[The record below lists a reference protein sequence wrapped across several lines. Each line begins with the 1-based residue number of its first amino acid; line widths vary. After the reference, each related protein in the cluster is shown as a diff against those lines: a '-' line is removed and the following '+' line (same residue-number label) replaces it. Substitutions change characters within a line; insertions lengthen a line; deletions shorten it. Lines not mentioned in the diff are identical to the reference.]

1 MIEIA
6 WLFPRHLSTYGDVG
20 NIRALAY
27 RCQARGI
34 ECRVHAVMPGEALP
48 EADIVFIGGG
58 QDRCQ
63 VTAASGI
70 DRLRERIH
78 AEVEDGCVVL
88 GVCAGY
94 QLLGRRYQLP
104 DGREVAG
111 LGLLDLETTARGDRL
126 IGKVVVDPDPALG
139 VRARIVGFENHSGLT
154 VLGGDPELRPL
165 GTVVRGHGN
174 NGADGQEGAFKGTVF
189 GTYLH
194 GPILPNN
201 PELCDWLI
209 RLALRRHGQCEEL
222 ASLDDAVE
230 RAAAAAY
237 LG

>member
-20 NIRALAY
+20 NLRALVY

-34 ECRVHAVMPGEALP
+34 RCQVHSVMPGEALP
-48 EADIVFIGGG
+48 EASIVFIGGG
-58 QDRCQ
+58 QDRFQ
-63 VTAASGI
+63 VAVVSGL
-70 DRLRERIH
+70 DRLRDRVH
-78 AEVEDGCVVL
+78 AEVEGGGVVL

-94 QLLGRRYQLP
+94 QLLGRRYQLR

-111 LGLLDLETTARGDRL
+111 LGLLDLETIAGENRF
-126 IGKVVVDPDPALG
+126 IGKVVIQPDPALD
-139 VRARIVGFENHSGLT
+139 VRAWIVGFENHSGRT
-154 VLGGDPELRPL
+154 VLGRDPELRPL

-201 PELCDWLI
+201 PELCDRLI

-222 ASLDDAVE
+222 ARLDDTVE

-237 LG
+237 LR

>member
-1 MIEIA
+1 MIEIV

-20 NIRALAY
+20 NIRALTY

-34 ECRVHAVMPGEALP
+34 ECRVHTVMPGEALP
-48 EADIVFIGGG
+48 GASIVLIGGG

-63 VTAASGI
+63 VTVGSGI
-70 DRLRERIH
+70 DHVRERIH
-78 AEVEDGCVVL
+78 AEVENGCVVL

-94 QLLGRRYQLP
+94 QLLGRRYTLL

-111 LGLLDLETTARGDRL
+111 LGLLDLETTAGGNRF
-126 IGKVVVDPDPALG
+126 IGKVVVHPDPALG
-139 VRARIVGFENHSGLT
+139 VGTQIVGFENHSGLT
-154 VLGGDPELRPL
+154 VLGDDPELRPL

-174 NGADGQEGAFKGTVF
+174 NGGDGQEGAFKGTVF

-194 GPILPNN
+194 GPVLPNN

-209 RLALRRHGQCEEL
+209 RLALRRQGRSEEL
-222 ASLDDAVE
+222 ALLDDSVE

-237 LG
+237 LK